1 MPPDAPKVDVDVFD
15 MLVAT
20 AEGGDTALDE
30 AVPQMLRLIR
40 QRTDMDVV
48 FVSEF
53 TNGQRVFR
61 HVVQPAD
68 RPVLA
73 AGGSDALEDSWCQ
86 RVVDGRIPQ
95 FIPDAGEV
103 IERAALPVPPF
114 PVGTHIST
122 PIVLPDGRVY
132 GTLCCFSFGVSTTS
146 TRRDLDLLQYAAS
159 LLSNMIE
166 PDGAPA

>member
-1 MPPDAPKVDVDVFD
+1 

-20 AEGGDTALDE
+20 ADGGDKALDE

-40 QRTDMDVV
+40 KRMDMDVV

-53 TNGQRVFR
+53 VNGQRVFR
-61 HVVQPAD
+61 HVDQRDD

-73 AGGSDALEDSWCQ
+73 KGAGDPIERSWCQ
-86 RVVDGRIPQ
+86 RVVDGRLPQ
-95 FIPDAGEV
+95 FIADASQV
-103 IERAALPVPPF
+103 IESTALPVPPF

-132 GTLCCFSFGVSTTS
+132 GTLCCFSYGVNPAS
-146 TRRDLDLLQYAAS
+146 TRHDLDVLQYAAQ

-166 PDGAPA
+166 PASGKA